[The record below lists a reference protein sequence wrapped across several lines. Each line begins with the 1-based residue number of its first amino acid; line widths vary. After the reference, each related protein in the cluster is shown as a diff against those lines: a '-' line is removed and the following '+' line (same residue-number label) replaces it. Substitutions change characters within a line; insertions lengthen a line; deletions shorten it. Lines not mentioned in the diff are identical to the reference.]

1 MLQQTNSNKQNILN
15 FTLQDLEQIAI
26 DNNLKPF
33 LAKQIFDWVYKKRVD
48 SFKEMSNI
56 SKTNI
61 EFLENNFYFK
71 KLSLKIKQ
79 FDNVDSTTK
88 FLFELDDGSLIETVL
103 MKFDYGYSI
112 CVTTQ
117 VGCNMGCK
125 FCASGLLKKKRN
137 LTAGEIV
144 GQIYT
149 VQKYLDEK
157 GMQERISNVVV
168 MGIGEPFDNFENLI
182 QFLKIINSDF
192 GLQIGARKITVSTC
206 GVIKRFEDWAQLMPQ
221 VGLAISL
228 HAPNNKIRSELMPIN
243 KAFDINAL
251 MDAVKKY
258 IATTNRRV
266 TFEYIMLKDINDSI
280 ECAIELAQLLKNVLC
295 YVNLIPYNP
304 VNEHMYKRSENV
316 VNFANKLTSLGIQ
329 VTIRQEKGVNIDAAC
344 GQLRA
349 KNESIAK

>member
-1 MLQQTNSNKQNILN
+1 
-15 FTLQDLEQIAI
+15 
-26 DNNLKPF
+26 
-33 LAKQIFDWVYKKRVD
+33 
-48 SFKEMSNI
+48 
-56 SKTNI
+56 
-61 EFLENNFYFK
+61 
-71 KLSLKIKQ
+71 
-79 FDNVDSTTK
+79 
-88 FLFELDDGSLIETVL
+88 
-103 MKFDYGYSI
+103 
-112 CVTTQ
+112 
-117 VGCNMGCK
+117 
-125 FCASGLLKKKRN
+125 
-137 LTAGEIV
+137 
-144 GQIYT
+144 
-149 VQKYLDEK
+149 
-157 GMQERISNVVV
+157 
-168 MGIGEPFDNFENLI
+168 
-182 QFLKIINSDF
+182 
-192 GLQIGARKITVSTC
+192 
-206 GVIKRFEDWAQLMPQ
+206 MPQ

>member
-182 QFLKIINSDF
+182 QFLKIINNDF
-192 GLQIGARKITVSTC
+192 GLQIGARKITISTC